1 MRIQAEERAI
11 IRNVL
16 HAYFGSQAR
25 IILFG
30 SRTNDQARGGDIDLL
45 VITHQGSDIF
55 TRKLQA
61 MSELQIALGDQKID
75 LLIKGPDMSA
85 PVPLVYSEALATGVE
100 L

>member
-1 MRIQAEERAI
+1 LR
-11 IRNVL
+11 
-16 HAYFGSQAR
+16 AYFGNQAR

-45 VITHQGSDIF
+45 VETYQGTDIF

-61 MSELQIALGDQKID
+61 LSELQIALGDQKID
-75 LLIKGPDMSA
+75 LLIKTPNMPA
-85 PVPLVYSEALATGVE
+85 PVPSIYSEALATGVE

>member
-1 MRIQAEERAI
+1 MRIHAEERTVI
-11 IRNVL
+11 QKIL
-16 HAYFGSQAR
+16 HAYFGDKAR

-45 VITHQGSDIF
+45 VETNQDNDIF

-61 MSELQIALGDQKID
+61 LSELQITLGDQKID
-75 LLIKGPDMSA
+75 LLIKTPGMSA
-85 PVPLVYSEALATGVE
+85 PVPCIYSEALATGVE